1 MALNKKQQ
9 KQIDAAKNKILR
21 LRELLKAAKNQPD
34 DPKEIPRLEKEIADL
49 NAEISKYYSKV
60 ASAEQAYTEF
70 NEKTKGDI
78 MVNRVSHD
86 ELLDN
91 LLVATI
97 VTQVIAASLLC
108 HYCALLCLNTDCPFT
123 CNLKSCYFMMD
134 VSYFFH
140 IRLLLHVSI
149 QPTQIV
155 CLIMFLFS
163 MNIPKFRAR

>member
-1 MALNKKQQ
+1 MNKQ
-9 KQIDAAKNKILR
+9 ATG
-21 LRELLKAAKNQPD
+21 
-34 DPKEIPRLEKEIADL
+34 KEKVISDL

-97 VTQVIAASLLC
+97 VSQVMLL
-108 HYCALLCLNTDCPFT
+108 P
-123 CNLKSCYFMMD
+123 
-134 VSYFFH
+134 
-140 IRLLLHVSI
+140 
-149 QPTQIV
+149 
-155 CLIMFLFS
+155 
-163 MNIPKFRAR
+163 